1 MWRAQKSVLRSLVDR
16 LNISMRTAG
25 LLQKWSCRPAA
36 KGAALVK
43 QARLDSSGCRHSRQV
58 RLQANVILEP
68 SDNGAV
74 DMLSALPPREA
85 SVQCESM
92 FLNSR
97 C

>member
-1 MWRAQKSVLRSLVDR
+1 
-16 LNISMRTAG
+16 MRTAG
-25 LLQKWSCRPAA
+25 LLQKWSCRLAAA
-36 KGAALVK
+36 KGTALVK

-74 DMLSALPPREA
+74 DMLSALPPKT